1 MQTKALVTDMDF
13 ITNNY
18 LLGGISMVL
27 RRLVLLLTFSF
38 LVLPIVLFAQDGK
51 MRGKVTD
58 KANGEALVGA
68 TVSISGTSLGAAT
81 DVNGEYIILGVPAGT
96 YSLKV
101 SFVGYAQLTV
111 SNIRVASQ
119 ITTTQN
125 FEIQSSD
132 VQVQA
137 VEITAERP
145 LIQRNTTNT
154 IRVNTQE
161 NIENLPIRGLQ
172 NIVALEAGV
181 VQKDGKLYIRGGR
194 AGEVAYFIDGANT
207 TNPIDNSQNINV
219 IQEALEEVQVQ
230 TGGYTAEFGGANAG
244 LVRSTLR
251 TGGSNFN
258 ATLDLQMDGAEG
270 KKGLLGDI
278 AQGYQNI
285 VATVGGPL
293 LMDDLR
299 FFAAFQNSSIDNR
312 QAVWL
317 EPFSFDNLVTDD
329 KGALVAGIPLPGP
342 VAINE
347 NSLPENY
354 SKNTQLQGTLLY
366 NMGSM
371 KLKVS
376 GTYETAESPSGTS
389 WPSYLPLMFNQK
401 KNTINETNRT
411 FLNAR
416 LTYIFSPSTF
426 AELGVS
432 TQSRVS
438 RSYDKD
444 FGDDWKLYVDS
455 AANYAKGY
463 GAKDYIADGDTF
475 TNVNKWK
482 TRYNGPDAFSTIF
495 QFNFAAPDA
504 PNNSYSKSSQN
515 SIAMTGDFTSQI
527 NSNWEL
533 KGGFSTESWIIRS
546 YSVGSISGYL
556 TKLDPN
562 KDGVIS
568 SDEEKQFL
576 VNGAPSEYY
585 KAISL
590 IRAGGISNIGWDY
603 LGTTESDDNA
613 PGITAPGKPVTMSG
627 YLQNK
632 FEYNDLVLNF
642 GARYES
648 FSPNG
653 TALVPN
659 LNTVTGKEDYNQPDL
674 DEYDQLKSDKLGET
688 SSYNYVL
695 PRVSFSFPVTEK
707 TVFYAQYGKYVQMPS
722 LNQLYVSNTTLAG
735 IVNPS
740 TRSPYNLGGAA
751 VGFLMKPERSTTYEL
766 GFRQILTDNLGLT
779 VTGFY
784 KDEKDKLQLKRVFNA
799 TGNPL
804 FVAFQNEDFGTS
816 SGIELTLELRRTNRL
831 SAKVNYT
838 LSDAR
843 GTGSTSRSSQN
854 AVTDDITSRFP
865 NFVYPLDFN
874 ETHIGSAMI
883 DYRYAKGEGG
893 LLEGVGVNALVTF
906 NSGHNYTKIQEPQ
919 NLGQASP
926 WNIGVRSLIDS
937 RSRTPLE
944 SINSSQTPWYFN
956 MDLTATKTLYLP
968 GVTVDLFV
976 RIENLLNTKHILNFF
991 PTTSTADDDGWLK
1004 SPFAVSYKNIENY
1017 EAFYRDVILANRWAY
1032 MNIGA
1037 QGGLGQM
1044 AGGDLFGKPRQ
1055 VRFGLKAEL

>member
-1 MQTKALVTDMDF
+1 MF
-13 ITNNY
+13 
-18 LLGGISMVL
+18 L
-27 RRLVLLLTFSF
+27 RRLLMLAFVFC
-38 LVLPIVLFAQDGK
+38 VLPLSLLSQDGK
-51 MRGKVTD
+51 MRGKVVD

-68 TVSISGTSLGAAT
+68 TIQVVGTSLGAAA
-81 DVNGEYIILGVPAGT
+81 DVNGEYIILSVPAGT

-101 SFVGYAQLTV
+101 SFVGYATV
-111 SNIRVASQ
+111 TISNIRVASQ

-137 VEITAERP
+137 VEIIAERP

-161 NIENLPIRGLQ
+161 NIENLPVRGLQ

-258 ATLDLQMDGAEG
+258 ATLDLQMDGKEGAEQFG
-270 KKGLLGDI
+270 TV

-299 FFAAFQNSSIDNR
+299 FFAAFQNSGIDNR
-312 QAVWL
+312 QAIWL
-317 EPFSFDNLVTDD
+317 EPFSFGIQDSVSSYLRTDD
-329 KGALVAGIPLPGP
+329 KGALPAGIPLPGP
-342 VAINE
+342 VALNK

-389 WPSYLPLMFNQK
+389 WPSYLGLMFNQK
-401 KNTINETNRT
+401 KNKINETNRS

-426 AELGVS
+426 AEFGVS
-432 TQSRVS
+432 TQSRES

-444 FGDDWKLYVDS
+444 FGDEWIKYPDS
-455 AANYAKGY
+455 VANYALDY
-463 GAKDYIADGDTF
+463 GLGRQSIVGTDTF
-475 TNVNKWK
+475 KTSKWVD
-482 TRYNGPDAFSTIF
+482 RYTGPLGYSTIF
-495 QFNFAAPDA
+495 QFNFANEDA
-504 PNNSYSKSSQN
+504 PNNSYSKSSQK

-533 KGGFSTESWIIRS
+533 KGGFSTESWTIRS
-546 YSVGSISGYL
+546 YSIGSVSGYL

-562 KDGVIS
+562 KDGAIS
-568 SDEEKQFL
+568 SDEEKQFT
-576 VNGAPSEYY
+576 SDYH
-585 KAISL
+585 KTISL

-603 LGTTESDDNA
+603 LGATESEGG
-613 PGITAPGKPVTMSG
+613 PGVTKPGKPVTMSG

-642 GARYES
+642 GARFES
-648 FSPNG
+648 FAPNG

-659 LNTVTGKEDYNQPDL
+659 LNTLTGKDDYNQPVL
-674 DEYDQLKSDKLGET
+674 DTLSQLQYDELGET
-688 SSYNYVL
+688 GDYTYLL
-695 PRVSFSFPVTEK
+695 PRVSFSFPVTEN

-722 LNQLYVSNTTLAG
+722 LNQLYVSNVTLSS

-740 TRSPYNLGGAA
+740 TRSPYNLGGSAA
-751 VGFLMKPERSTTYEL
+751 GFLMKPERSTTYEL

-799 TGNPL
+799 NGNPL

-816 SGIELTLELRRTNRL
+816 SGLELTLELRRTNRL

-854 AVTDDITSRFP
+854 SVTDDITARYP

-874 ETHIGSAMI
+874 ETHIGSAVI

-956 MDLTATKTLYLP
+956 MDLTANKTLYLP

-1004 SPFAVSYKNIENY
+1004 NPFAVSYKNIENY